1 MNTTDK
7 RLNMRISEDNRE
19 LLRDAAQAQGQDLT
33 SFVLGA
39 ALDRARSV
47 LVQYSVTRLSREEAA
62 NLDAAL
68 AREPEAIPAIVELLR
83 LAEDSSLITRA
94 APRA

>member
-19 LLRDAAQAQGQDLT
+19 LLRDAARAQGQDLT

-47 LVQYSVTRLSREEAA
+47 LVQDSLTRLTQDEAA
-62 NLDAAL
+62 SLDAAL
-68 AREPEAIPAIVELLR
+68 SREPESIPAIAELLR
-83 LAEDSSLITRA
+83 LANDSTQITRT
-94 APRA
+94 APTS